1 MTCYLFPG
9 QGSQVKGMGRA
20 LFDEW
25 PQMAEQASDMLGYSI
40 RRLCLEDPDKQ
51 LGQTQYTQPAL
62 YVVNAM
68 AYQQKLRATGRPPDH
83 VAGHSLGELNAL
95 QAAGAFSFEQGL
107 RLVERRGA
115 LMSQAPRGAMA
126 AIVGPSP
133 AAVAEWLKSDGLDVI
148 DIANMNSPRQTVV
161 AGAFDDIKDSQ
172 AVFEARGAMFIPLNT
187 SGAFH
192 SRQMAGAGAAFAGY
206 LETVRFSELRLPVIA
221 NVSAEPYR
229 EGQVAGHL
237 AKQLTHP
244 VRWLES
250 MQYLLAAGETDFEEL
265 GAGDVL
271 TKLMAAIRKDFA
283 PTAAPRASSTERIE
297 GAGAARAAKPATEAE
312 LRAARARKAAA
323 LREAIED
330 WNRSHPPGTRVRVK
344 GAGESM
350 KTRSPAMVLFGH
362 RAAVYLEDHD
372 GYFRLDDVRPIG

>member
-9 QGSQVKGMGRA
+9 QGSQVKGMGRD

-25 PQMAEQASDMLGYSI
+25 PQMAEQASDVLGYSI
-40 RRLCLEDPDKQ
+40 RTLCLEDPDKQ
-51 LGQTQYTQPAL
+51 LGQTKYTQPAL

-68 AYQQKLRATGRPPDH
+68 SYQQRLRATETAPDH

-107 RLVERRGA
+107 RLVERRGE
-115 LMSQAPRGAMA
+115 LMSRAPRGAMA

-133 AAVAEWLKSDGLDVI
+133 EAVVQCLKSNDLDAI

-161 AGAFDDIKDSQ
+161 AGAFDDVKESQ
-172 AVFEARGAMFIPLNT
+172 AAFEAMGAMFIPLNT

-192 SRQMAGAGAAFAGY
+192 SRQMAAAGAEFEAY
-206 LETVRFSELRLPVIA
+206 LETVRFSDLRLPVIA

-229 EGQVAGHL
+229 QRQIARNL
-237 AKQLTHP
+237 AKQITHP

-250 MQYLLAAGETDFEEL
+250 MQYLLAAGETEFHEL
-265 GAGDVL
+265 GVGDVL
-271 TKLMAAIRKDFA
+271 TKLMAAIRKDFV
-283 PTAAPRASSTERIE
+283 PTGSAAPRASREQRV
-297 GAGAARAAKPATEAE
+297 AV
-312 LRAARARKAAA
+312 
-323 LREAIED
+323 LRERIED

-344 GAGESM
+344 GSGESM

-362 RAAVYLEDHD
+362 RAAIYLQGHD
-372 GYFRLDDVRPIG
+372 GYFGLDEVRPMA